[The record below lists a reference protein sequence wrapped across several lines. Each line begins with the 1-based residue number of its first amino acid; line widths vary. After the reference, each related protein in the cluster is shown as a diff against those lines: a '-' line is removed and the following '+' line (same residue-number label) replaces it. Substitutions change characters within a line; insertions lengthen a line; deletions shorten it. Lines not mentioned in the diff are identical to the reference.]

1 MPAESS
7 AMKLRQIERLDQR
20 YSAGTESFYLTGLQ
34 ALVKLL
40 LLQGE
45 SDARAGLNTAGF
57 VSGYR
62 GSPLAGL
69 DRELWRAQTFLE
81 QARIHF
87 QPGLNEDL
95 AATSIWGTQ
104 QVNLFPG
111 GRYDGVF
118 GLWYGKGPGVDR
130 SGDVFKHANNAGTAR
145 HGGVLVVAGDD
156 HICKSSTLPHQS
168 EYSFMDAR
176 IPVLNPSDL
185 RDVLELGLKG
195 YALSRYSGCW
205 VALKLTEEHADAS
218 QTVQIPNMPRIV
230 QPEFRL
236 PSGGVHIRWP
246 DAPVDQEIRLHNH
259 KLPAALAFARAN
271 GLNRLIIDSPNP
283 RLGIVSAGKA
293 WLDVRQAL
301 DELGIDRR
309 RASELGIRVFKVGMS
324 WPLERERLGEFASGL
339 EEVLVI
345 EEKRG
350 VIEDQLKQQ
359 LYNRNSAERP
369 RIVGK
374 LDGRGGAFLS
384 AVEEFTPASV
394 AAAIARRLLRLVPDE
409 EIARRLPRIEREARA
424 LRDGAASPSRL
435 PHFCSGCP
443 HNTSTRVPED
453 SIAVAGIGC
462 HYMATWMDDRETK
475 TYTQMGGEGATW
487 IGQAPFT
494 ETSHIFQNLGDGTY
508 AHSGLLA
515 VRAAVAAGVNMT
527 YKVLHNDAVAM
538 TGGQRVEGGMTV
550 DRIARQL
557 AAEGVKPIVVVTDET
572 RGYPRGALPVGVTV
586 CHRRELDRVQRDL
599 REHRGVSALIYDQTC
614 AAELRR
620 RRRRG
625 EVEDP
630 NRWVAINPLVCE
642 GCGDCGAVSN
652 CLSVIPIETE
662 FGRKRAI
669 NQSACNKDFS
679 CIDGFCPSFVT
690 LDGVRPRQPSPGLG
704 SMPELSAPAR
714 VGQSPYNVLIAG
726 VGGTGVGR
734 SAAILGMAA
743 HLEGRRVMALDQ
755 TGLAQKFGAVVSHVR
770 IGASGDNLR
779 CAQIPAGKVDLLLG
793 ADLVVASGRDIL
805 ARLDSD
811 RTRAVLNTHEEMP
824 SAFVLDPDYEFVDST
839 MLASLAKATRR
850 SPGPVAVDATGLATA
865 LLGDAIAANLFLL
878 GVAFQRGLLPVS
890 EAAIVRAIELSG
902 VAVEQNIR
910 AFTWGR
916 HAVVDPAE
924 VRRRAGPAGEPGR
937 LSSSL
942 DEIVERRAAFLAS
955 YQDAAL
961 AGRYREWVDR
971 IRRAER
977 RVRRDGD
984 GLAETVARQY
994 FKLLAYKDEY
1004 EVARLFARTGF
1015 LAETKG
1021 KFEGRA
1027 RLTFHLSPPLIARKD
1042 PATGRPR
1049 KYAVGAWILPLF
1061 GLLARLRRLRGTP
1074 LDVFGYSRER
1084 RAERRLIVEY
1094 ETVLSRI
1101 VAELDESRLGL
1112 AMELAGLPERI
1123 RGYGPVKAASIE
1135 RAKALE
1141 NGLLRTWEA
1150 QTQISGDRPHSE
1162 AA

>member
-1 MPAESS
+1 MR
-7 AMKLRQIERLDQR
+7 LRQIERLDQR
-20 YSAGTESFYLTGLQ
+20 YGAETESFYLTGLQ
-34 ALVKLL
+34 TLVKLL

-45 SDARAGLNTAGF
+45 SDARSGLNTAGF

-69 DRELWRAQTFLE
+69 DQELWRAKRFLE
-81 QARIHF
+81 HARIHF

-95 AATSIWGTQ
+95 AATSIWGSQ

-111 GRYDGVF
+111 GRHDGVF

-130 SGDVFKHANNAGTAR
+130 SGDVFKHANNAGTSK

-205 VALKLTEEHADAS
+205 VALKLTEEHADAA
-218 QTVQIPNMPRIV
+218 QTVEIPDIPRIV
-230 QPEFRL
+230 LPEFQM
-236 PSGGVHIRWP
+236 PAGGVHIRWP

-259 KLPAALAFARAN
+259 KIPAALAFSRAN
-271 GLNRLIIDSPNP
+271 GLNRLVIDSPNP

-293 WLDVRQAL
+293 YLDVRQAL

-309 RASELGIRVFKVGMS
+309 RASGLGIRVIKVGMS
-324 WPLERERLGEFASGL
+324 WPLERVQLGEFASGL
-339 EEVLVI
+339 EEVLVV

-359 LYNRNSAERP
+359 LYNRDSAERP
-369 RIVGK
+369 RILGK
-374 LDGRGGAFLS
+374 LDEHGNAFLS
-384 AVEEFTPASV
+384 AVDEFTPASV
-394 AAAIARRLLRLVPDE
+394 AATIARRLLRLAPDE

-424 LRDGAASPSRL
+424 LQDGAASPSRL

-443 HNTSTRVPED
+443 HNTSTRVPDD
-453 SIAVAGIGC
+453 SLAVAGIGC
-462 HYMATWMDDRETK
+462 HYMATWMDDRDTK
-475 TYTQMGGEGATW
+475 TFTQMGGEGATW

-527 YKVLHNDAVAM
+527 YKILHNDAVAM
-538 TGGQRVEGGMTV
+538 TGGQPVEGAVTV
-550 DRIARQL
+550 ERIAHQL

-572 RGYPRGALPVGVTV
+572 RGYARGALPAGVTV
-586 CHRRELDRVQRDL
+586 RHRRELDSVQRAL
-599 REHRGVSALIYDQTC
+599 RENRGVSALIYDQTC

-625 EVEDP
+625 EVADP

-642 GCGDCGAVSN
+642 GCGDCNAVSN
-652 CLSVIPIETE
+652 CLSVVPLQTE
-662 FGRKRAI
+662 FGRKRTI

-690 LDGVRPRQPSPGLG
+690 LEGVRPRQPTPGLD
-704 SMPELSAPAR
+704 SMPGLPTPVRIEK
-714 VGQSPYNVLIAG
+714 SPYNVLITG
-726 VGGTGVGR
+726 VGGTGVGTA
-734 SAAILGMAA
+734 AAILGMAA

-770 IGASGDNLR
+770 IGASPDNLR

-793 ADLVVASGRDIL
+793 ADLIVASGRDVL
-805 ARLDSD
+805 ARLGAD
-811 RTRAVLNTHEEMP
+811 RTRVVVNTHEEMP
-824 SAFVLDPDYEFVDST
+824 AAFIHNPDYEFVEST
-839 MLASLAKATRR
+839 MLAALAKATR
-850 SPGPVAVDATGLATA
+850 SSDPVVIDATGLATA

-878 GVAFQRGLLPVS
+878 GAAFQRGLLPVS
-890 EAAIVRAIELSG
+890 EAAIIRAIELNS
-902 VAVEQNIR
+902 VAVEQNVR

-916 HAVVDPAE
+916 HAAVDPAE
-924 VRRRAGPAGEPGR
+924 VRRRAGPAGEPER
-937 LSSSL
+937 LSSNL
-942 DEIVERRAAFLAS
+942 DEIIERRATFLTS
-955 YQDAAL
+955 YQNRAL
-961 AGRYREWVDR
+961 AERYREQVDR
-971 IRRAER
+971 IRRVER
-977 RVRRDGD
+977 GIRRDNT
-984 GLAETVARQY
+984 GLTEIVARQY

-1004 EVARLFARTGF
+1004 EVARLFAQTGF
-1015 LAETKG
+1015 IDETRG
-1021 KFEGRA
+1021 KFEGSA
-1027 RLTFHLSPPLIARKD
+1027 RLTFHLSPPLIARQD

-1049 KYAVGAWILPLF
+1049 KYAIGAWILSLF
-1061 GLLARLRRLRGTP
+1061 GWLARLRRLRGTP
-1074 LDVFGYSRER
+1074 LDVFGYSSER

-1094 ETVLSRI
+1094 EAVLSRI
-1101 VAELDESRLGL
+1101 VAELDESRLDL

-1141 NGLLRTWEA
+1141 DGLLRAWAAHTP
-1150 QTQISGDRPHSE
+1150 IPGDHPRSE

>member
-1 MPAESS
+1 MR
-7 AMKLRQIERLDQR
+7 LRQIEGLEER
-20 YSAGTESFYLTGLQ
+20 YSSGTDTFYLTGLQ

-40 LLQGE
+40 LLQSE
-45 SDARAGLNTAGF
+45 SDARTGLNTAGY

-69 DRELWRAQTFLE
+69 DQELWRARPFLE
-81 QARIHF
+81 PARIHF

-111 GRYDGVF
+111 SRYDGVF

-145 HGGVLVVAGDD
+145 FGGVLVVPGDD
-156 HICKSSTLPHQS
+156 HICKSSTLPQQS
-168 EYSFMDAR
+168 EYSFMAAR

-185 RDVLELGLKG
+185 QDVLELGLKG

-205 VALKLTEEHADAS
+205 IALKLTEEHADAS
-218 QTVQIPNMPRIV
+218 QTVRIPDFPQIV
-230 QPEFRL
+230 LPEFEL
-236 PSGGVHIRWP
+236 PGGGVHIRWP
-246 DAPVDQEIRLHNH
+246 DAPMDQEIRLHNH
-259 KLPAALAFARAN
+259 KIPAALAFARTN
-271 GLNRLIIDSPNP
+271 GLNRLVIDSPQP
-283 RLGIVSAGKA
+283 RLGIVSTGKA
-293 WLDVRQAL
+293 YLDVRQAL

-309 RASELGIRVFKVGMS
+309 RASELGIRLFKVGMS
-324 WPLERERLGEFASGL
+324 WPLESVQIGEFAAGL
-339 EEVLVI
+339 EEVLVV

-350 VIEDQLKQQ
+350 VIEDQLKEQ
-359 LYNRNSAERP
+359 LYNRSGAARP
-369 RIVGK
+369 RILGK
-374 LDGRGGAFLS
+374 LDEHRNPFLS

-394 AAAIARRLLRLVPDE
+394 ATAIARRLLRLGPDE
-409 EIARRLPRIEREARA
+409 GIARRLPRLEREARA
-424 LRDGAASPSRL
+424 LQAAADAPSRL

-443 HNTSTRVPED
+443 HNTSTRVPDD
-453 SIAVAGIGC
+453 SIALGGIGC
-462 HYMATWMDDRETK
+462 HYMAIWMDDRDTK
-475 TYTQMGGEGATW
+475 TFTQMGGEGAAW

-494 ETSHIFQNLGDGTY
+494 DTPHVFQNLGDGTY

-515 VRAAVAAGVNMT
+515 VRAAIAAGVNMT
-527 YKVLHNDAVAM
+527 YKILYNDAVAM
-538 TGGQRVEGGMTV
+538 TGGQPVEGGMTV
-550 DRIARQL
+550 DRIASQL
-557 AAEGVKPIVVVTDET
+557 AAEGVGRIVVVTDET
-572 RGYPRGALPVGVTV
+572 RGYSRKGLPEGVTV
-586 CHRRELDRVQRDL
+586 HHRRELNRIQREL

-625 EVEDP
+625 EAEDP
-630 NRWVAINPLVCE
+630 DRWVAINPLVCE
-642 GCGDCGAVSN
+642 GCGDCNAVSN
-652 CLSVIPIETE
+652 CLSVIPLETE

-690 LDGVRPRQPSPGLG
+690 LEGVKPRKPSPGLG
-704 SMPELSAPAR
+704 SMPELTPPIR
-714 VGQSPYNVLIAG
+714 VESSPCNVLFAG
-726 VGGTGVGR
+726 VGGTGVGT
-734 SAAILGMAA
+734 AASILGLAA

-770 IGASGDNLR
+770 IGASADSLR

-793 ADLVVASGRDIL
+793 ADLVVASGRDVL
-805 ARLDSD
+805 ARLNAD
-811 RTRAVLNTHEEMP
+811 RTRVVVNTHEEMP
-824 SAFVLDPDYEFVDST
+824 AAFIHNPDYEFVEST
-839 MLASLAKATRR
+839 MLASLAKATR
-850 SPGPVAVDATGLATA
+850 SSDPVAVDATGLATA
-865 LLGDAIAANLFLL
+865 LLGDAIATNLFLL
-878 GVAFQRGLLPVS
+878 GAAFQRGLLPVS
-890 EAAIVRAIELSG
+890 GAAIVRAIELNR
-902 VAVEQNIR
+902 VAVEQNVH

-924 VRRRAGPAGEPGR
+924 VRRRAGPAGEPDR
-937 LSSSL
+937 LSSNL
-942 DEIVERRAAFLAS
+942 DEIIERRATFLTS
-955 YQDAAL
+955 YQNAAL

-977 RVRRDGD
+977 GIRRDST
-984 GLAETVARQY
+984 GLTETVARQY

-1004 EVARLFARTGF
+1004 EVARLFAQTGF
-1015 LAETKG
+1015 LSETRKNFDG
-1021 KFEGRA
+1021 SA
-1027 RLTFHLSPPLIARKD
+1027 RLTFHLSPPLIARTD

-1061 GLLARLRRLRGTP
+1061 GLLARLKWLRGTP

-1101 VAELDESRLGL
+1101 IAELDESRLDL
-1112 AMELAGLPERI
+1112 AVELAGLPDRI
-1123 RGYGPVKAASIE
+1123 RGYGPVKAVSIE

-1141 NGLLRTWEA
+1141 NGLLRAWAAHTP
-1150 QTQISGDRPHSE
+1150 IPGDHPHSE

>member
-1 MPAESS
+1 MR
-7 AMKLRQIERLDQR
+7 LRQIEGLDQR
-20 YSAGTESFYLTGLQ
+20 YHAGTKSFYLTGLQ

-40 LLQGE
+40 LLQAA

-69 DRELWRAQTFLE
+69 DQELRRAKPFLDE
-81 QARIHF
+81 ARIHF

-95 AATSIWGTQ
+95 AATSIWGAQ

-130 SGDVFKHANNAGTAR
+130 TGDAFKHANSAGTSR

-156 HICKSSTLPHQS
+156 HVCKSSTLPHQS

-185 RDVLELGLKG
+185 GDVLELGLKG

-205 VALKLTEEHADAS
+205 VALKLTEEHADAA
-218 QTVQIPNMPRIV
+218 QTVRIPEIPRIV
-230 QPEFRL
+230 RPEFQL
-236 PSGGVHIRWP
+236 PAGGVHIRWP
-246 DAPVDQEIRLHNH
+246 DAPVEQEARLHNH
-259 KLPAALAFARAN
+259 KIPAALAFAEAN
-271 GLNRLIIDSPNP
+271 GLNRLVIDSPNP

-293 WLDVRQAL
+293 YMDVRQAL

-324 WPLERERLGEFASGL
+324 WPLEREQLRGFASGV

-359 LYNRNSAERP
+359 FYNRGGADRP
-369 RIVGK
+369 RITGK
-374 LDGRGGAFLS
+374 HDERGNPFLS
-384 AVEEFTPASV
+384 AVEEFTPSSV

-409 EIARRLPRIEREARA
+409 RIARRLPGIEREARA
-424 LRDGAASPSRL
+424 PIDGAGSPSRL
-435 PHFCSGCP
+435 PHYCSGCP
-443 HNTSTRVPED
+443 HNTSTRVPEG
-453 SIAVAGIGC
+453 SIAAAGIGC
-462 HYMATWMDDRETK
+462 HYMATWMDDRDTR
-475 TYTQMGGEGATW
+475 TFTQMGGEGAAW

-494 ETSHIFQNLGDGTY
+494 DTSHRFQNLGDGTY

-527 YKVLHNDAVAM
+527 YKILHNDAVAM
-538 TGGQRVEGGMTV
+538 TGGQPVEGGMTV
-550 DRIARQL
+550 ERIARQL
-557 AAEGVKPIVVVTDET
+557 AAEGVGPIVVVTDEAGPRA
-572 RGYPRGALPVGVTV
+572 RGTLPDGVTV
-586 CHRRELDRVQRDL
+586 RHRRELDRVQRSL
-599 REHRGVSALIYDQTC
+599 RECRGVSALIYDQTC

-625 EVEDP
+625 EVADP
-630 NRWVAINPLVCE
+630 DRWVAIHPLVCE
-642 GCGDCGAVSN
+642 GCGDCNAVSN
-652 CLSVIPIETE
+652 CLSVIPLKTE

-690 LDGVRPRQPSPGLG
+690 LDGVRPRRPSPALE
-704 SMPELSAPAR
+704 SMPELPTPGLVEA
-714 VGQSPYNVLIAG
+714 SPCNVLIAG
-726 VGGTGVGR
+726 VGGTGVGTA
-734 SAAILGMAA
+734 AAILGMAA
-743 HLEGRRVMALDQ
+743 HLEGHRVMALDQ

-770 IGASGDNLR
+770 IGASAEHLR

-793 ADLVVASGRDIL
+793 ADLVVASGRDVL
-805 ARLDSD
+805 ARLDAD
-811 RTRAVLNTHEEMP
+811 RTRAVVDTHREMP
-824 SAFVLDPDYEFVDST
+824 AAFIQDPDYEFAEST
-839 MLASLAKATRR
+839 MLASLANACR
-850 SPGPVAVDATGLATA
+850 SPAPDLVDATGLATG
-865 LLGDAIAANLFLL
+865 LLGDAIAANLLLL

-890 EAAIVRAIELSG
+890 ETAIIRAIELNG
-902 VAVEQNIR
+902 VAVEQSVR

-916 HAVVDPAE
+916 HAAVDPAA
-924 VRRRAGPAGEPGR
+924 VRRRAGPAGEPER
-937 LSSSL
+937 LSSNL
-942 DEIVERRAAFLAS
+942 DEMIELRAEYLAS
-955 YQDAAL
+955 YQNAAL
-961 AGRYREWVDR
+961 AGRYRDWVER
-971 IRRAER
+971 IRHAER
-977 RVRRDGD
+977 GIRRDGA
-984 GLAETVARQY
+984 GLAEIVARQY

-1004 EVARLFARTGF
+1004 EVARLFAQTGF
-1015 LAETKG
+1015 LDETRG
-1021 KFEGRA
+1021 KFEGSA
-1027 RLTFHLSPPLIARKD
+1027 KLTFHLSPPLIARTD

-1049 KYAVGAWILPLF
+1049 KYALGAWILPIF
-1061 GLLARLRRLRGTP
+1061 HLLARLRRLRGTP

-1084 RAERRLIVEY
+1084 RAERRLIVDY
-1094 ETVLSRI
+1094 ESLLSRI
-1101 VAELDESRLGL
+1101 VAELDESRLDL
-1112 AMELAGLPERI
+1112 AMELAGLPEKI
-1123 RGYGPVKAASIE
+1123 RGYGPIKAASIE
-1135 RAKALE
+1135 RTRALE
-1141 NGLLRTWEA
+1141 AGLLRDWAA
-1150 QTQISGDRPHSE
+1150 QGSIPGDSPHSE

>member
-1 MPAESS
+1 MR
-7 AMKLRQIERLDQR
+7 LRQIEGLEER
-20 YSAGTESFYLTGLQ
+20 YGSGTDTFYLTGLQ
-34 ALVKLL
+34 ALAKLL
-40 LLQGE
+40 LLQSE

-69 DRELWRAQTFLE
+69 DQELWRAKPFLE
-81 QARIHF
+81 PARIHF

-145 HGGVLVVAGDD
+145 FGGVLVVPGDD
-156 HICKSSTLPHQS
+156 HICKSSTLPQQS
-168 EYSFMDAR
+168 EYSFMAAR

-185 RDVLELGLKG
+185 QDVLELGLKG

-205 VALKLTEEHADAS
+205 IALKLTEEHADAS
-218 QTVQIPNMPRIV
+218 QTVRIPDFPQIV
-230 QPEFRL
+230 LPEFEL
-236 PSGGVHIRWP
+236 PGGGVHIRWP
-246 DAPVDQEIRLHNH
+246 DAPMDQEIRLHNH
-259 KLPAALAFARAN
+259 KIPAALAFARAN
-271 GLNRLIIDSPNP
+271 GLNRLIIDSPKP
-283 RLGIVSAGKA
+283 RLGIVSTGKA
-293 WLDVRQAL
+293 YLDVRQAL

-309 RASELGIRVFKVGMS
+309 RASELGIRLFKVGMS
-324 WPLERERLGEFASGL
+324 WPLESVQIGEFAAGL
-339 EEVLVI
+339 EEVLVV

-350 VIEDQLKQQ
+350 IIEDQLKEQ
-359 LYNRNSAERP
+359 LYNRSGATRP
-369 RIVGK
+369 RILGK
-374 LDGRGGAFLS
+374 LDEHRHPFLS

-394 AAAIARRLLRLVPDE
+394 ATAIARRLLRLGPDE
-409 EIARRLPRIEREARA
+409 GIARRLPRLEREARA
-424 LRDGAASPSRL
+424 LQAAADAPSRL

-443 HNTSTRVPED
+443 HNTSTRVPDD
-453 SIAVAGIGC
+453 SIALGGIGC
-462 HYMATWMDDRETK
+462 HYMAIWMDDRDTK
-475 TYTQMGGEGATW
+475 TFTQMGGEGAAW

-494 ETSHIFQNLGDGTY
+494 DTPHVFQNLGDGTY

-527 YKVLHNDAVAM
+527 YKILYNDAVAM
-538 TGGQRVEGGMTV
+538 TGGQPVEGGMTV

-557 AAEGVKPIVVVTDET
+557 AAEGVGRVVVVTDET
-572 RGYPRGALPVGVTV
+572 RGYPRKNLPEGVIV
-586 CHRRELDRVQRDL
+586 HHRRELDRVQREL
-599 REHRGVSALIYDQTC
+599 REHPGVSALIYDQTC

-625 EVEDP
+625 EAEDP
-630 NRWVAINPLVCE
+630 DRWVAINPLVCE
-642 GCGDCGAVSN
+642 GCGDCNAVSN
-652 CLSVIPIETE
+652 CLSVIPLETE

-690 LDGVRPRQPSPGLG
+690 LEGVKPRKPSPGLD
-704 SMPELSAPAR
+704 SMPELAPPIR
-714 VGQSPYNVLIAG
+714 VENSPCNVLLAG
-726 VGGTGVGR
+726 VGGTGVGTVA
-734 SAAILGMAA
+734 SILGLAA

-770 IGASGDNLR
+770 IGASAANPR

-793 ADLVVASGRDIL
+793 ADLVVASGQDVL
-805 ARLDSD
+805 ARLNAD
-811 RTRAVLNTHEEMP
+811 RTRVVVNTHEEMP
-824 SAFVLDPDYEFVDST
+824 AAFIHNPDYEFVEST
-839 MLASLAKATRR
+839 MLASLAKATR
-850 SPGPVAVDATGLATA
+850 SSDPVVVDATGLATA
-865 LLGDAIAANLFLL
+865 LLGDTIAANLFLL

-890 EAAIVRAIELSG
+890 EAAIIRAIELNR
-902 VAVEQNIR
+902 VAVEQNVH

-924 VRRRAGPAGEPGR
+924 VRRRTGPIGNPEPM
-937 LSSSL
+937 SSNL
-942 DEIVERRAAFLAS
+942 DEIIERRATFLTS
-955 YQDAAL
+955 YQNAAL
-961 AGRYREWVDR
+961 ARRYREWVDR

-977 RVRRDGD
+977 GIRRDGT
-984 GLAETVARQY
+984 GLTETVARQY

-1015 LAETKG
+1015 LADTRD
-1021 KFEGRA
+1021 KFDGSA
-1027 RLTFHLSPPLIARKD
+1027 RLTFHLSPPLIAGTD

-1061 GLLARLRRLRGTP
+1061 GLLARLKWLRGTP

-1101 VAELDESRLGL
+1101 VAELDESRLDL
-1112 AMELAGLPERI
+1112 AVELAGLPERI

-1135 RAKALE
+1135 RAKVLE
-1141 NGLLRTWEA
+1141 NGLLRAWAAHTP
-1150 QTQISGDRPHSE
+1150 IPGDHPHSE

>member
-1 MPAESS
+1 MR
-7 AMKLRQIERLDQR
+7 LRQIERLDQR
-20 YSAGTESFYLTGLQ
+20 YGAETESFYLTGLQ
-34 ALVKLL
+34 TLVKLL

-45 SDARAGLNTAGF
+45 SDARAGLKTAGF

-69 DRELWRAQTFLE
+69 DQELWRAKPFLE
-81 QARIHF
+81 KSRIHF

-104 QVNLFPG
+104 QVDLFPG
-111 GRYDGVF
+111 SRYDGVF

-130 SGDVFKHANNAGTAR
+130 SGDVFKHANNAGTSR

-185 RDVLELGLKG
+185 RDALELGLKG

-205 VALKLTEEHADAS
+205 VALKLTEEHADAA
-218 QTVQIPNMPRIV
+218 QTVRIPDIPRIV
-230 QPEFRL
+230 RPEFQL
-236 PSGGVHIRWP
+236 PGGGVHIRWP
-246 DAPVDQEIRLHNH
+246 DVPMDQEIRLHNH
-259 KLPAALAFARAN
+259 KIPAALAFARAN
-271 GLNRLIIDSPNP
+271 GLNRLVIDSPNP

-293 WLDVRQAL
+293 YLDVRQAL

-324 WPLERERLGEFASGL
+324 WPLERQQLGEFASGL
-339 EEVLVI
+339 EEVLVM

-359 LYNRNSAERP
+359 LYNRESSKRP
-369 RIVGK
+369 RILGK
-374 LDGRGGAFLS
+374 HDEHGNAFLS

-394 AAAIARRLLRLVPDE
+394 AAAIARRLLRLEPDE

-424 LRDGAASPSRL
+424 LQDGAESPSRL

-462 HYMATWMDDRETK
+462 HYMATWMDDRDTK
-475 TYTQMGGEGATW
+475 TFTQMGGEGATW

-527 YKVLHNDAVAM
+527 YKILHNDAVAM
-538 TGGQRVEGGMTV
+538 TGGQPVEGAVTV
-550 DRIARQL
+550 ERIAHQL

-572 RGYPRGALPVGVTV
+572 RAYPRGALPAGVTV
-586 CHRRELDRVQRDL
+586 RHRRELDRVQRDL
-599 REHRGVSALIYDQTC
+599 REYRGVSALIYDQTC

-625 EVEDP
+625 EAEDP
-630 NRWVAINPLVCE
+630 DRWVAINPLVCE
-642 GCGDCGAVSN
+642 GCGDCNAVSN
-652 CLSVIPIETE
+652 CLSVIPLETE

-690 LDGVRPRQPSPGLG
+690 LEGVKPRRPSSGID
-704 SMPELSAPAR
+704 SMPELAAPIR
-714 VGQSPYNVLIAG
+714 VESSPCNVLIAG
-726 VGGTGVGR
+726 VGGTGVGT
-734 SAAILGMAA
+734 AASILGMAA

-770 IGASGDNLR
+770 IGESAANLR

-793 ADLVVASGRDIL
+793 ADLVVASGQDVL
-805 ARLDSD
+805 ARLDAD
-811 RTRAVLNTHEEMP
+811 RTRVVVNTHEEMP
-824 SAFVLDPDYEFVDST
+824 AAFIHNPDYEFVEST
-839 MLASLAKATRR
+839 MLAALAKATR
-850 SPGPVAVDATGLATA
+850 SSDPVVVDATGLATA

-878 GVAFQRGLLPVS
+878 GAAFQRGLLPVS
-890 EAAIVRAIELSG
+890 EGAIIRAIELNR
-902 VAVEQNIR
+902 VAVEQNVH

-916 HAVVDPAE
+916 HAVLDPAE
-924 VRRRAGPAGEPGR
+924 VRRRAGPAGEPER
-937 LSSSL
+937 LSSTL
-942 DEIVERRAAFLAS
+942 DEIVERRATFLAS
-955 YQDAAL
+955 YQNAAL
-961 AGRYREWVDR
+961 ARRYRERVDR

-977 RVRRDGD
+977 GIRRGST
-984 GLAETVARQY
+984 GLTETVARQY

-1004 EVARLFARTGF
+1004 EVARLFVRTGF
-1015 LAETKG
+1015 LSETRE
-1021 KFEGRA
+1021 KFDGSA
-1027 RLTFHLSPPLIARKD
+1027 RLTFHLSPPLIARTD

-1061 GLLARLRRLRGTP
+1061 GLLARLKWLRGTP

-1101 VAELDESRLGL
+1101 VAELDESRLDL
-1112 AMELAGLPERI
+1112 AVELAGLPERI

-1135 RAKALE
+1135 RVKVLE
-1141 NGLLRTWEA
+1141 NGLLRAWA
-1150 QTQISGDRPHSE
+1150 ARMPIPGDRPHSE

>member
-1 MPAESS
+1 MR
-7 AMKLRQIERLDQR
+7 LRQIEGLDER

-34 ALVKLL
+34 TLVKLL
-40 LLQGE
+40 LLQSE
-45 SDARAGLNTAGF
+45 SDARSGLKTAGF

-69 DRELWRAQTFLE
+69 DQELWRAKPFLE

-130 SGDVFKHANNAGTAR
+130 SGDVFKHANTAGTSR

-185 RDVLELGLKG
+185 GDLLELGLKG
-195 YALSRYSGCW
+195 YALSRYCGCW
-205 VALKLTEEHADAS
+205 IALKLTEEHADAA
-218 QTVQIPNMPRIV
+218 QTITIPEIPRIV
-230 QPEFRL
+230 LPEYRL

-259 KLPAALAFARAN
+259 KIPAALAFTGAN
-271 GLNRLIIDSPNP
+271 GLNRLVMDSPHP

-293 WLDVRQAL
+293 YLDVRQAL
-301 DELGIDRR
+301 DELGIDRQ

-324 WPLERERLGEFASGL
+324 WPLERQQLGEFAAGI

-359 LYNRNSAERP
+359 LYNRSGAARP

-374 LDGRGGAFLS
+374 LDEHGKAFLS
-384 AVEEFTPASV
+384 AVDEFTPASV
-394 AAAIARRLLRLVPDE
+394 ASAIARRLLRLVPDE
-409 EIARRLPRIEREARA
+409 AIARRLPRIEREARA
-424 LRDGAASPSRL
+424 LQDGATSPSRL

-494 ETSHIFQNLGDGTY
+494 ETAHIFQNLGDGTY

-515 VRAAVAAGVNMT
+515 VRAAIAAGVNMT
-527 YKVLHNDAVAM
+527 YKILHNDAVAM
-538 TGGQRVEGGMTV
+538 TGGQPVEGAMTV
-550 DRIARQL
+550 ERMARQL
-557 AAEGVKPIVVVTDET
+557 AAEGVGKIVVVTDET
-572 RGYPRGALPVGVTV
+572 RGYSHKGLPAGVTV
-586 CHRRELDRVQRDL
+586 HHRREMDRVQREL
-599 REHRGVSALIYDQTC
+599 RDHRGVSALIYDQTC

-630 NRWVAINPLVCE
+630 DRWVAINPLVCE
-642 GCGDCGAVSN
+642 GCGDCNAVSN
-652 CLSVIPIETE
+652 CLSVVPLETE
-662 FGRKRAI
+662 FGRKRTI

-690 LDGVRPRQPSPGLG
+690 LEGVRPGRPSPGLD
-704 SMPELSAPAR
+704 SMPNLPAPVR
-714 VGQSPYNVLIAG
+714 IEKSPYNVLLTG
-726 VGGTGVGR
+726 VGGTGVGTV
-734 SAAILGMAA
+734 AAILGMAA

-770 IGASGDNLR
+770 IGTSAENLR
-779 CAQIPAGKVDLLLG
+779 CAQIPVGKVDLLLG
-793 ADLVVASGRDIL
+793 ADLIVASGPDIL
-805 ARLDSD
+805 ARLDDD
-811 RTRAVLNTHEEMP
+811 RTRVVVNTHEEMP
-824 SAFVLDPDYEFVDST
+824 AAFIHNPDFEFVEST
-839 MLASLAKATRR
+839 MLASLAGAAR
-850 SPGPVAVDATGLATA
+850 SADPVLVDATGLTTA
-865 LLGDAIAANLFLL
+865 LLGDGIAANLFLL
-878 GVAFQRGLLPVS
+878 GAAFQRGLLPVS
-890 EAAIVRAIELSG
+890 EAGIIRAIELSG
-902 VAVEQNIR
+902 VAVEQNVQ

-916 HAVVDPAE
+916 HAVVDPAA
-924 VRRRAGPAGEPGR
+924 VKRRAGPAAQPEPV
-937 LSSSL
+937 SANL
-942 DEIVERRAAFLAS
+942 DDIIERRVRFLTG
-955 YQDAAL
+955 YQDSAY
-961 AGRYREWVDR
+961 AGRYRDWVDR
-971 IRRAER
+971 VRRAEHR
-977 RVRRDGD
+977 ACGD
-984 GLAETVARQY
+984 STRLTESVARYY
-994 FKLLAYKDEY
+994 FKLLACKDEY
-1004 EVARLFARTGF
+1004 EVARLFAQTDF
-1015 LAETKG
+1015 LSETRG
-1021 KFEGRA
+1021 KFEGSA
-1027 RLTFHLSPPLIARKD
+1027 RLKFYLSPPLFARTD

-1049 KYAVGAWILPLF
+1049 KYALGGWVLPLF
-1061 GLLARLRRLRGTP
+1061 RVLARLKRLRGTP
-1074 LDVFGYSRER
+1074 LDVFGLSRER
-1084 RAERRLIVEY
+1084 RAERQLIVDY
-1094 ETVLSRI
+1094 EALLSRI
-1101 VAELDESRLGL
+1101 VAELDESRLDL
-1112 AMELAGLPERI
+1112 AVELTGLPERI

-1135 RAKALE
+1135 RARALE
-1141 NGLLRTWEA
+1141 NGLLRAWAA
-1150 QTQISGDRPHSE
+1150 QTPVPGDRPRSE

>member
-1 MPAESS
+1 MR
-7 AMKLRQIERLDQR
+7 LRRIERLDQR
-20 YSAGTESFYLTGLQ
+20 YGAETESFYLTGLQ

-69 DRELWRAQTFLE
+69 DRELWRAEPFLE

-205 VALKLTEEHADAS
+205 IALKLTEEHADAA
-218 QTVQIPNMPRIV
+218 QTVQIPDIPRIV
-230 QPEFRL
+230 IPEYPL
-236 PSGGVHIRWP
+236 PAGGVHIRWP

-259 KLPAALAFARAN
+259 KIPAALAFARAN
-271 GLNRLIIDSPNP
+271 GLNRLVIDSPNP

-309 RASELGIRVFKVGMS
+309 RASELGIRVIKVGMS
-324 WPLERERLGEFASGL
+324 WPLERQQLGEFASGL
-339 EEVLVI
+339 DEVLVI

-359 LYNRNSAERP
+359 LYNRNRAARP
-369 RIVGK
+369 RILGK
-374 LDGRGGAFLS
+374 LDEHGNVFLS
-384 AVEEFTPASV
+384 AVDEFTPASV
-394 AAAIARRLLRLVPDE
+394 ATAIARRLLRIVPDE

-424 LRDGAASPSRL
+424 LQDGMASPSRL

-462 HYMATWMDDRETK
+462 HYMATWMDDRDTK

-494 ETSHIFQNLGDGTY
+494 ETSHVFQNLGDGTY

-527 YKVLHNDAVAM
+527 YKILHNDAVAM
-538 TGGQRVEGGMTV
+538 TGGQPVEGAMTV
-550 DRIARQL
+550 ERMAHQL
-557 AAEGVKPIVVVTDET
+557 AAEGVGRIVVVTDET
-572 RGYPRGALPVGVTV
+572 RGYRHKDLPEGVTV
-586 CHRRELDRVQRDL
+586 HHRRELDRVQRDL
-599 REHRGVSALIYDQTC
+599 RKHRGVSALIYDQTC

-620 RRRRG
+620 RRKRG

-630 NRWVAINPLVCE
+630 DRWVAINPLVCE
-642 GCGDCGAVSN
+642 GCGDCNAVSN
-652 CLSVIPIETE
+652 CLSVIPLQTE
-662 FGRKRAI
+662 FGRKRTI

-690 LDGVRPRQPSPGLG
+690 LEGVRPRQPSAGLE
-704 SMPELSAPAR
+704 SMPELPTPVR
-714 VGQSPYNVLIAG
+714 IEKSPCNVLITG
-726 VGGTGVGR
+726 VGGTGVGTA
-734 SAAILGMAA
+734 AAILGMAA

-770 IGASGDNLR
+770 IGVSADNLR
-779 CAQIPAGKVDLLLG
+779 CSQIPAGKVDLLLG
-793 ADLVVASGRDIL
+793 ADLIVASGQDVL
-805 ARLDSD
+805 ARLDAD
-811 RTRAVLNTHEEMP
+811 RTRVVVNTHEEMP
-824 SAFVLDPDYEFVDST
+824 AAFILDPDYEFVESA
-839 MLASLAKATRR
+839 MLASLANATR
-850 SPGPVAVDATGLATA
+850 SSDPVVVNATGLATA
-865 LLGDAIAANLFLL
+865 LLGDGIAANLFLL

-890 EAAIVRAIELSG
+890 EAAIIRAIELNG
-902 VAVEQNIR
+902 VSVEQNIL

-916 HAVVDPAE
+916 HAVVDPVE
-924 VRRRAGPAGEPGR
+924 VRRRAGPIGEPER
-937 LSSSL
+937 LSSNL
-942 DEIVERRAAFLAS
+942 DEVIERRAAFLTS
-955 YQDAAL
+955 YQNAAL
-961 AGRYREWVDR
+961 ARRYRQWVDR

-977 RVRRDGD
+977 GIRRDST
-984 GLAETVARQY
+984 GLTEVVARQY

-1004 EVARLFARTGF
+1004 EVARLFAQTGF
-1015 LAETKG
+1015 IAETREQFDG
-1021 KFEGRA
+1021 AA
-1027 RLTFHLSPPLIARKD
+1027 RLTFHLSPPLIARTD

-1061 GLLARLRRLRGTP
+1061 GLLARLRWLRGTP

-1094 ETVLSRI
+1094 EAVLSRI
-1101 VAELDESRLGL
+1101 VAELDESRLDL

-1141 NGLLRTWEA
+1141 NGLLSAWAAHTP
-1150 QTQISGDRPHSE
+1150 IPGDHPHSE

>member
-1 MPAESS
+1 MR
-7 AMKLRQIERLDQR
+7 LRQIDALHQR
-20 YSAGTESFYLTGLQ
+20 YSAGTDAFYLTGLQ
-34 ALVKLL
+34 ALVKLV
-40 LLQGE
+40 LLQSE

-57 VSGYR
+57 ISGYR

-69 DRELWRAQTFLE
+69 DQELWRAKRFLE
-81 QARIHF
+81 QARVHF

-130 SGDVFKHANNAGTAR
+130 SGDVFKHANNAGTSR

-176 IPVLNPSDL
+176 LPVLNPSDL

-205 VALKLTEEHADAS
+205 IALKLTEEHADAS
-218 QTVQIPNMPRIV
+218 QTVQIPNIPRIAR
-230 QPEFRL
+230 PEYEL
-236 PSGGVHIRWP
+236 PGGGVHIRWP
-246 DAPVDQEIRLHNH
+246 DVPMDQEIRLQNH
-259 KLPAALAFARAN
+259 KIPAALAFARAN
-271 GLNRLIIDSPNP
+271 GLNRLVIDSPNP
-283 RLGIVSAGKA
+283 RLGIVSTGKA
-293 WLDVRQAL
+293 YLDVRQAL
-301 DELGIDRR
+301 DEMGIDRR
-309 RASELGIRVFKVGMS
+309 RASELGIKVFKVGMS
-324 WPLERERLGEFASGL
+324 WPLEPEQIGEFVTGL

-350 VIEDQLKQQ
+350 VIEAQLKEQ
-359 LYNRNSAERP
+359 LYNRSGGARP
-369 RIVGK
+369 RILGK
-374 LDGRGGAFLS
+374 LDQHDNPFLS
-384 AVEEFTPASV
+384 AVDEFTPASV
-394 AAAIARRLLRLVPDE
+394 ATAIARRLLRLGADE

-424 LRDGAASPSRL
+424 LQAAAAAPSRL

-443 HNTSTRVPED
+443 HNTSTRVPD
-453 SIAVAGIGC
+453 GSFAVGGIGC
-462 HYMATWMDDRETK
+462 HYMATWMDDRDTK
-475 TYTQMGGEGATW
+475 TFTQMGGEGASW

-494 ETSHIFQNLGDGTY
+494 GTSHVFQNLGDGTY

-515 VRAAVAAGVNMT
+515 VRAAVAAGVNIT
-527 YKVLHNDAVAM
+527 YKLLYNDAVAM
-538 TGGQRVEGGMTV
+538 TGGQPVEGAMTV

-572 RGYPRGALPVGVTV
+572 SGYPRSRLPAGATV
-586 CHRRELDRVQRDL
+586 YDRRELDRVQREL

-625 EVEDP
+625 EAADP
-630 NRWVAINPLVCE
+630 DRWVAINPLVCE
-642 GCGDCGAVSN
+642 GCGDCNTVSN
-652 CLSVIPIETE
+652 CLSVIPLETE
-662 FGRKRAI
+662 FGRKRTI

-690 LDGVRPRQPSPGLG
+690 VEGVRPRQPTSGLD
-704 SMPELSAPAR
+704 SMPDLPMPVR
-714 VGQSPYNVLIAG
+714 VEDSPYNVLITG
-726 VGGTGVGR
+726 VGGTGVGTV
-734 SAAILGMAA
+734 AAILGMAA

-755 TGLAQKFGAVVSHVR
+755 KGLAQKFGAVVSHVR
-770 IGASGDNLR
+770 IGASADNLR

-793 ADLVVASGRDIL
+793 ADLIVASGRDIL
-805 ARLDSD
+805 ARLDAD
-811 RTRAVLNTHEEMP
+811 RTRVVVNTHEEMP
-824 SAFVLDPDYEFVDST
+824 AGFIHNPDFEFVEST
-839 MLASLAKATRR
+839 MLAALAKATR
-850 SPGPVAVDATGLATA
+850 SSNTVVVDATGLTTA
-865 LLGDAIAANLFLL
+865 LLGDSIAANLFLL

-890 EAAIVRAIELSG
+890 EAAIIRAVELNR
-902 VAVEQNIR
+902 VAVDHNVR

-916 HAVVDPAE
+916 HAAVEPAA
-924 VRRRAGPAGEPGR
+924 VRRRAGPAGEPEP
-937 LSSSL
+937 LSSNP
-942 DEIVERRAAFLAS
+942 DDIIERRVSFLTA
-955 YQDAAL
+955 YQDAAY
-961 AGRYREWVDR
+961 AERYRNRVERV
-971 IRRAER
+971 RRAER
-977 RVRRDGD
+977 LICRDSTR
-984 GLAETVARQY
+984 LTESVARHY

-1004 EVARLFARTGF
+1004 EVARLFAQTGF
-1015 LAETKG
+1015 LAETRE
-1021 KFEGRA
+1021 KFEGSA
-1027 RLTFHLSPPLIARKD
+1027 KLTFHLSPPLIARTD

-1049 KYAVGAWILPLF
+1049 KFALGAWILPLF
-1061 GLLARLRRLRGTP
+1061 GMLARLKWLRGTP

-1094 ETVLSRI
+1094 ETLLARI
-1101 VAELDESRLGL
+1101 VAELDESRLDL
-1112 AMELAGLPERI
+1112 AVELAELPERI

-1135 RAKALE
+1135 QAKALE
-1141 NGLLRTWEA
+1141 NGLLRAWA
-1150 QTQISGDRPHSE
+1150 AHAPVPGDRPRSE

>member
-1 MPAESS
+1 MR
-7 AMKLRQIERLDQR
+7 LRRIERLDQR
-20 YSAGTESFYLTGLQ
+20 YGAETESFYLTGLQ

-69 DRELWRAQTFLE
+69 DRELWRAEPFLE

-205 VALKLTEEHADAS
+205 IALKLTEEHADAA
-218 QTVQIPNMPRIV
+218 QTVRIPDIPRIV
-230 QPEFRL
+230 IPEYPL
-236 PSGGVHIRWP
+236 PAGGVHIRWP

-259 KLPAALAFARAN
+259 KIPAALAFARAN
-271 GLNRLIIDSPNP
+271 GLNRLVIDSPNP

-324 WPLERERLGEFASGL
+324 WPLERQQLGEFASGL
-339 EEVLVI
+339 DEVLVI

-369 RIVGK
+369 RILGK
-374 LDGRGGAFLS
+374 LDEHGNVFLS
-384 AVEEFTPASV
+384 AVDEFTPASV
-394 AAAIARRLLRLVPDE
+394 ATAIARRLLRIVPDE

-424 LRDGAASPSRL
+424 LQDGMASPSRL

-462 HYMATWMDDRETK
+462 HYMATWMDDRDTK

-494 ETSHIFQNLGDGTY
+494 ETSHVFQNLGDGTY

-527 YKVLHNDAVAM
+527 YKILHNDAVAM
-538 TGGQRVEGGMTV
+538 TGGQPVEGAITV
-550 DRIARQL
+550 ERMARQL

-572 RGYPRGALPVGVTV
+572 RGYPRSALSVGVTV
-586 CHRRELDRVQRDL
+586 RNRRELDRVQRTL
-599 REHRGVSALIYDQTC
+599 RETGGVSALIYDQTC

-625 EVEDP
+625 EVADP

-642 GCGDCGAVSN
+642 GCGDCNAVSN
-652 CLSVIPIETE
+652 CLSVMPLQTE
-662 FGRKRAI
+662 FGRKRTI

-690 LDGVRPRQPSPGLG
+690 LDGVSPRQPSPGLE
-704 SMPELSAPAR
+704 SMPRPPAPVR
-714 VGQSPYNVLIAG
+714 IEKSPYNVLIAG
-726 VGGTGVGR
+726 VGGTGVGTA
-734 SAAILGMAA
+734 AAILGMAA

-770 IGASGDNLR
+770 IGATAENLR

-793 ADLVVASGRDIL
+793 ADLIVASGQNVL
-805 ARLDSD
+805 ARLDAD
-811 RTRAVLNTHEEMP
+811 RTRVVVNTHEEMP
-824 SAFVLDPDYEFVDST
+824 AAFVLNPDFEFVESR
-839 MLASLAKATRR
+839 MLASLANATR
-850 SPGPVAVDATGLATA
+850 SSVPVVVDATGLATA

-890 EAAIVRAIELSG
+890 EAAIIRAIELNG
-902 VAVEQNIR
+902 VAVEQNVH

-916 HAVVDPAE
+916 HAIVDPVE
-924 VRRRAGPAGEPGR
+924 VRRRAGPAGKPER
-937 LSSSL
+937 LSTSL
-942 DEIVERRAAFLAS
+942 DEIIERRATFLAS
-955 YQDAAL
+955 YQNEAL
-961 AGRYREWVDR
+961 AERYREQVER
-971 IRRAER
+971 IRRVER
-977 RVRRDGD
+977 GIRGD
-984 GLAETVARQY
+984 STELTEAVARQY

-1004 EVARLFARTGF
+1004 EVARLFAQTGF
-1015 LAETKG
+1015 LSETRE
-1021 KFEGRA
+1021 KFDGSA
-1027 RLTFHLSPPLIARKD
+1027 RLTFHLSPPLIARTD

-1061 GLLARLRRLRGTP
+1061 RLLAHLRWLRGTP

-1084 RAERRLIVEY
+1084 RAERRLIAEY
-1094 ETVLSRI
+1094 ESILSRI
-1101 VAELDESRLGL
+1101 LAELDESRLDL
-1112 AMELAGLPERI
+1112 AMELAGLPEGV

-1141 NGLLRTWEA
+1141 NGLLRAWAAHTP
-1150 QTQISGDRPHSE
+1150 IPGDHPHSE

>member
-1 MPAESS
+1 MR
-7 AMKLRQIERLDQR
+7 LRQIEGLEER
-20 YSAGTESFYLTGLQ
+20 YDAGTDTFYFTGLQ
-34 ALVKLL
+34 VLVKLL
-40 LLQGE
+40 LLQSQ
-45 SDARAGLNTAGF
+45 SDARSGLNTAGF

-69 DRELWRAQTFLE
+69 DQQLWRAKPFLE
-81 QARIHF
+81 QSRIHF

-130 SGDVFKHANNAGTAR
+130 SGDVFKHANNAGTSR

-185 RDVLELGLKG
+185 GDVLELGLKG

-205 VALKLTEEHADAS
+205 VALKLTEEHADAA
-218 QTVQIPNMPRIV
+218 QTVQIPAIPRIV
-230 QPEFRL
+230 IPEYQL
-236 PSGGVHIRWP
+236 PAGGVHIRWP
-246 DAPVDQEIRLHNH
+246 DAPVDQEVRLHNH
-259 KLPAALAFARAN
+259 KIPAALAFTRAN
-271 GLNRLIIDSPNP
+271 GLNRLVIDSPNP

-293 WLDVRQAL
+293 YLDVRQAL

-309 RASELGIRVFKVGMS
+309 RASELGITVFKVGMS
-324 WPLERERLGEFASGL
+324 WPLERQQLGEFASGL

-359 LYNRNSAERP
+359 LYNRDSAERP

-374 LDGRGGAFLS
+374 LDEHGKAFLS

-394 AAAIARRLLRLVPDE
+394 ATAIARRLLRLVPDE

-424 LRDGAASPSRL
+424 LQDGAESPSRL

-462 HYMATWMDDRETK
+462 HYMATWMDDRDTK

-494 ETSHIFQNLGDGTY
+494 ETAHVFQNLGDGTY

-527 YKVLHNDAVAM
+527 YKILYNDAVAM
-538 TGGQRVEGGMTV
+538 TGGQPVEGGMTV
-550 DRIARQL
+550 DRIAHQL
-557 AAEGVKPIVVVTDET
+557 AAEGVGKIVVVTDET
-572 RGYPRGALPVGVTV
+572 RGYPRRKLPADVSLH
-586 CHRRELDRVQRDL
+586 HRREMDRIQRDL

-625 EVEDP
+625 EVADP
-630 NRWVAINPLVCE
+630 DRWVAINPLVCE
-642 GCGDCGAVSN
+642 GCGDCNAVSN
-652 CLSVIPIETE
+652 CLSVVPLETE
-662 FGRKRAI
+662 FGRKRTI

-690 LDGVRPRQPSPGLG
+690 LEGVKPRQPSSGLE
-704 SMPELSAPAR
+704 SMPELSTPAR
-714 VGQSPYNVLIAG
+714 IEQSPYNVLFAG
-726 VGGTGVGR
+726 VGGTGVGT
-734 SAAILGMAA
+734 AAGILGMAA
-743 HLEGRRVMALDQ
+743 HLEGRRVTSLDQ

-770 IGASGDNLR
+770 IGASEDNLH

-793 ADLVVASGRDIL
+793 ADLVVASGQDVL
-805 ARLDSD
+805 ARLDAD
-811 RTRAVLNTHEEMP
+811 RTRVVVNTHEEMP
-824 SAFVLDPDYEFVDST
+824 AAFILDPDYEFVEST
-839 MLASLAKATRR
+839 MLASLAKATR
-850 SPGPVAVDATGLATA
+850 SSDPVVVDATGLATA
-865 LLGDAIAANLFLL
+865 LLGDAIPANLFLL

-890 EAAIVRAIELSG
+890 EAAIIRAIELNG
-902 VAVEQNIR
+902 VAVEQNVR

-916 HAVVDPAE
+916 HAVVDPAA
-924 VRRRAGPAGEPGR
+924 VRRRAGPVGEPER
-937 LSSSL
+937 LSSNL
-942 DEIVERRAAFLAS
+942 DEIIERRATFLTS
-955 YQDAAL
+955 YQNAAL
-961 AGRYREWVDR
+961 ARRYREWVDR
-971 IRRAER
+971 IGRAER
-977 RVRRDGD
+977 GIRPDST
-984 GLAETVARQY
+984 GLAEIVARQY

-1004 EVARLFARTGF
+1004 EVARLFAQTGF
-1015 LAETKG
+1015 IDETRG
-1021 KFEGRA
+1021 QFEGSA
-1027 RLTFHLSPPLIARKD
+1027 RLTFHLSPPLIAGTD

-1049 KYAVGAWILPLF
+1049 KYAVGAWILPFF
-1061 GLLARLRRLRGTP
+1061 GLLARLKWLRGTP

-1094 ETVLSRI
+1094 ESVLSLI
-1101 VAELDESRLGL
+1101 VAELDEPRLDL

-1135 RAKALE
+1135 RARALE
-1141 NGLLRTWEA
+1141 NGLLRAWAAHTP
-1150 QTQISGDRPHSE
+1150 IPGDHPHSE

>member
-1 MPAESS
+1 
-7 AMKLRQIERLDQR
+7 MKLRQIEGLDQR
-20 YSAGTESFYLTGLQ
+20 YSPETESFYLTGLQ
-34 ALVKLL
+34 TLVKLL

-45 SDARAGLNTAGF
+45 SDARSGLNTAGF

-69 DRELWRAQTFLE
+69 DQELWRAKPFLE

-130 SGDVFKHANNAGTAR
+130 SGDVFKHANNAGTAKN
-145 HGGVLVVAGDD
+145 GGVLVVAGDD

-185 RDVLELGLKG
+185 SDVLELGLKG

-205 VALKLTEEHADAS
+205 IALKLTEEHADAA
-218 QTVQIPNMPRIV
+218 QTVQIPEIPRIAI
-230 QPEFRL
+230 PEYPL
-236 PSGGVHIRWP
+236 PAGGVHIRWP
-246 DAPVDQEIRLHNH
+246 DAPVDQEIRLHNY
-259 KLPAALAFARAN
+259 KIPAALAFTRAN
-271 GLNRLIIDSPNP
+271 GLNRLVIDSPNP

-293 WLDVRQAL
+293 YLDVRQAL

-324 WPLERERLGEFASGL
+324 WPLEREQLGEFASGI

-359 LYNRNSAERP
+359 LYNRSSAERP
-369 RIVGK
+369 RILGK
-374 LDGRGGAFLS
+374 LDEHGNAFLS
-384 AVEEFTPASV
+384 AVDEFTPASV
-394 AAAIARRLLRLVPDE
+394 ATAIAHRLLRLVPDE

-424 LRDGAASPSRL
+424 LQDGAATPSRL

-462 HYMATWMDDRETK
+462 HYMAIWMDDRDTR
-475 TYTQMGGEGATW
+475 TFTQMGGEGATW

-494 ETSHIFQNLGDGTY
+494 DTSHVFQNLGDGTY

-515 VRAAVAAGVNMT
+515 VRAAIAAGVNMT
-527 YKVLHNDAVAM
+527 YKILHNDAVAM
-538 TGGQRVEGGMTV
+538 TGGQVVEGGMTA
-550 DRIARQL
+550 DRIAHQL

-572 RGYPRGALPVGVTV
+572 RGYPRNALPAGVTV
-586 CHRRELDRVQRDL
+586 HHRREMDEVQRTL
-599 REHRGVSALIYDQTC
+599 REYRGISALIYDQTC

-625 EVEDP
+625 EVADP

-642 GCGDCGAVSN
+642 GCGDCNAVSN
-652 CLSVIPIETE
+652 CLSVIPLQTE
-662 FGRKRAI
+662 FGRKRTI

-690 LDGVRPRQPSPGLG
+690 LEGGRPRQPSPGLE
-704 SMPELSAPAR
+704 SMPELPEPVR
-714 VGQSPYNVLIAG
+714 VEKSPYNVLITG
-726 VGGTGVGR
+726 VGGTGVGMA
-734 SAAILGMAA
+734 AAILGMAA
-743 HLEGRRVMALDQ
+743 HLEGRRVMTLDQ

-770 IGASGDNLR
+770 IGVSEDNLR

-793 ADLVVASGRDIL
+793 ADLVVASGRDVL
-805 ARLDSD
+805 ARLGAD
-811 RTRAVLNTHEEMP
+811 RTSVVVNTHEEMP
-824 SAFVLDPDYEFVDST
+824 AAFILDPDYEFVEST
-839 MLASLAKATRR
+839 MLASLAKATR
-850 SPGPVAVDATGLATA
+850 SSDPMVVDATGLATA

-878 GVAFQRGLLPVS
+878 GAAFQRGLLPVS
-890 EAAIVRAIELSG
+890 GAAIIRAIELSR
-902 VAVEQNIR
+902 VAVEQNVR

-916 HAVVDPAE
+916 HAVVDLAA
-924 VRRRAGPAGEPGR
+924 VRRRAGPIGEPER
-937 LSSSL
+937 LSSNL
-942 DEIVERRAAFLAS
+942 DEIIERRATFLAS
-955 YQDAAL
+955 YQNAAL
-961 AGRYREWVDR
+961 ARRYRDQVDR
-971 IRRAER
+971 IRRVER
-977 RVRRDGD
+977 GVHRDST
-984 GLAETVARQY
+984 GLAEMVARQY

-1004 EVARLFARTGF
+1004 EVARLFAQTGF
-1015 LAETKG
+1015 IDETRQ
-1021 KFEGRA
+1021 KFEGSA
-1027 RLTFHLSPPLIARKD
+1027 RLTFHLSPPLIARTD

-1061 GLLARLRRLRGTP
+1061 GLLARLRWLRGTP

-1084 RAERRLIVEY
+1084 RTERRLIVEY
-1094 ETVLSRI
+1094 EAVLSRI
-1101 VAELDESRLGL
+1101 VAELDESRLDL
-1112 AMELAGLPERI
+1112 AMELAGLPDRI
-1123 RGYGPVKAASIE
+1123 RGYGPVKAASIQ

-1141 NGLLRTWEA
+1141 NGLLRAWSAHTP
-1150 QTQISGDRPHSE
+1150 IPGDHPRSE